1 MSIELELSS
10 NGSSV
15 RGSPGRQLAKKASL
29 TPRRRSCG
37 AMASCTI
44 ARPASFASSL
54 RLARV
59 RAARGRSCTAALYAA
74 SAAAAPSA
82 WSASCFACV
91 FVRVSQPRKWS
102 THSYTRAWPWLQCD
116 RGLSRMAQSTIVPN
130 SLSRLAIQGIKPK
143 SHKTRSSRLL
153 PGGRTRTPRIHA
165 PHCMPSVAPP
175 RRVAVSASSS
185 WLASSLVPRRRVS
198 RRAGAQRQ
206 RRLAGPWERKRN
218 DHYAADTT

>member
-1 MSIELELSS
+1 MLTTYCSYSRSLAVSEPESLAGYHERRRTNGSSSGGWVSIELELSS

-37 AMASCTI
+37 AMASCII

-130 SLSRLAIQGIKPK
+130 SLSRLAIQGIK
-143 SHKTRSSRLL
+143 TEV
-153 PGGRTRTPRIHA
+153 T
-165 PHCMPSVAPP
+165 
-175 RRVAVSASSS
+175 
-185 WLASSLVPRRRVS
+185 
-198 RRAGAQRQ
+198 
-206 RRLAGPWERKRN
+206 
-218 DHYAADTT
+218 